1 MDNLSAKLFED
12 TPTITVNDNLGRPV
26 RVVEFNRT
34 NIGDERSVRISRTEF
49 NATGYMSGSSDPRFF
64 LRGLTNQKQQWNLA
78 GQLVRVDSVDAGE
91 RLILPDVTGAAHLE
105 WDEKGK
111 RRRYEYDTALHRLV
125 AVHEKVSQDDVS
137 EQVLERWV
145 YGQQE
150 DALFNLNLQ
159 VKAHYD
165 LGGCLETQAI
175 SLTGQPLSQR
185 RRLLWDYSAQSDW
198 QGGSPNEWNKRLG
211 VQEYHTVWAYN
222 ALGQWLTQQDAK
234 DNIQRQEYDCT
245 GRLSASYYQVVGSEE
260 TPTLALIEYN
270 ANGQVILEKAGN
282 GVETH
287 YQYDKKDWRLIKVT
301 TTRPVKEGRVAL
313 LQSLNYSYDRVGNLL
328 SVKDDAQA
336 PRFYKNQRVD
346 AEQAYSYD
354 ALYQIIKAVG
364 REKAGNNIQGAS
376 LPELLT
382 PLSDSHQLQN
392 YTRYYGYD
400 ASGNMLSIQ
409 HKGAHDYR
417 RDFVVATHSNQ
428 SVAQNPNN
436 TLTPEGIRHRFD
448 THGNL
453 TQLEGGEALIW
464 GPYDLL
470 RETILS
476 SKQKESYQ
484 YSQRGV
490 RLRKVLIDE
499 NNTTKEEVI
508 YLPGLEI
515 RERSDIRNGA
525 VKERL
530 NVVLISGSCGQ
541 VRELQWEIGLPSGVT
556 NHQLRYNYSNHIGS
570 HSLELNNHADILSQE
585 EYYPFGGTAIWSAK
599 SDVEAKYKFVRYSG
613 KERDITGLY
622 YYGYRYYMPW
632 MCRWLSPDPAWDID
646 GLNLYRMVMNNPVTF
661 KDNDGLMFSAARAI
675 GTKIPAIIA
684 TSGGAYGY
692 EQMKN
697 RSNTPSVTGD
707 AIDKTYG
714 DQQVEKMRQK
724 MASKVNDYSPSEQVS
739 SNLSGRKDALGKAVH
754 GELPAINSA
763 LDGTKKLFNI
773 GIFVKE
779 GHTED
784 LNKTELATSAVKD
797 IYNNTNISMDGVRK
811 AVDISRTATSTTKEK
826 EEQLK
831 DTLDDLRE
839 LYTDK
844 AITGVSASLGI
855 GATLDAAAIVMPHPV
870 GKVILKGASHAF
882 RTGGVLHTGHQL
894 EEFAHKHDDLVSNE
908 LGKSLT
914 GQISR
919 SNAETLERY
928 KKAAGFPSSS

>member
-49 NATGYMSGSSDPRFF
+49 SATGYTSGASDPRFF

-91 RLILPDVTGAAHLE
+91 RLILPDVTGAAYLE

-392 YTRYYGYD
+392 YTRYYDYD

-476 SKQKESYQ
+476 SKQKETYQ
-484 YSQRGV
+484 YSQRGA

-499 NNTTKEEVI
+499 NNATQEEVI

-530 NVVLISGSCGQ
+530 NVVLISGSRGQ

-646 GLNLYRMVMNNPVTF
+646 GLNLYRMVRNNPVTF
-661 KDNDGLMFSAARAI
+661 EDRNGLYTGLEDGAPLRLLFSLNHELDNKLGGFERA
-675 GTKIPAIIA
+675 
-684 TSGGAYGY
+684 
-692 EQMKN
+692 
-697 RSNTPSVTGD
+697 
-707 AIDKTYG
+707 
-714 DQQVEKMRQK
+714 
-724 MASKVNDYSPSEQVS
+724 
-739 SNLSGRKDALGKAVH
+739 
-754 GELPAINSA
+754 
-763 LDGTKKLFNI
+763 
-773 GIFVKE
+773 
-779 GHTED
+779 
-784 LNKTELATSAVKD
+784 KD
-797 IYNNTNISMDGVRK
+797 IGRLGRLRK
-811 AVDISRTATSTTKEK
+811 AVGDRISLYEHEERILLPPNADSEGGHALNRHVPPPGEDALSWASRRYDVLENHKIASAAFFSLGEAERLITEVIKSVNPKSYAQATDKREKLETVSPIKVDYKVYEPRQRPIEQCCDITRIGVSYQAPVRDIRKDLYPEDRFLKRDGLVGKSFTFTHDFNRPVGVGFKSREDRDKWLESGESNNQFVQYATSIEVVIT
-826 EEQLK
+826 
-831 DTLDDLRE
+831 
-839 LYTDK
+839 
-844 AITGVSASLGI
+844 TGV
-855 GATLDAAAIVMPHPV
+855 
-870 GKVILKGASHAF
+870 GKKGTKTANNF
-882 RTGGVLHTGHQL
+882 
-894 EEFAHKHDDLVSNE
+894 KLVSAYPIT
-908 LGKSLT
+908 K
-914 GQISR
+914 
-919 SNAETLERY
+919 
-928 KKAAGFPSSS
+928 

>member
-1 MDNLSAKLFED
+1 
-12 TPTITVNDNLGRPV
+12 
-26 RVVEFNRT
+26 
-34 NIGDERSVRISRTEF
+34 
-49 NATGYMSGSSDPRFF
+49 
-64 LRGLTNQKQQWNLA
+64 
-78 GQLVRVDSVDAGE
+78 
-91 RLILPDVTGAAHLE
+91 
-105 WDEKGK
+105 
-111 RRRYEYDTALHRLV
+111 
-125 AVHEKVSQDDVS
+125 
-137 EQVLERWV
+137 
-145 YGQQE
+145 
-150 DALFNLNLQ
+150 
-159 VKAHYD
+159 
-165 LGGCLETQAI
+165 
-175 SLTGQPLSQR
+175 
-185 RRLLWDYSAQSDW
+185 
-198 QGGSPNEWNKRLG
+198 
-211 VQEYHTVWAYN
+211 
-222 ALGQWLTQQDAK
+222 
-234 DNIQRQEYDCT
+234 
-245 GRLSASYYQVVGSEE
+245 
-260 TPTLALIEYN
+260 
-270 ANGQVILEKAGN
+270 
-282 GVETH
+282 VETH

-313 LQSLNYSYDRVGNLL
+313 LQSLNYSYDPVGNLL

-392 YTRYYGYD
+392 YTRYYDYD

-484 YSQRGV
+484 YSQRGA

-499 NNTTKEEVI
+499 NNATKEEVI

-530 NVVLISGSCGQ
+530 NVVLISGSRGQ

-646 GLNLYRMVMNNPVTF
+646 GLNLYRMVRNNPVTF
-661 KDNDGLMFSAARAI
+661 EDRNGLYTGLEDGAPLRLLFSLNHELDNKLGGFERA
-675 GTKIPAIIA
+675 
-684 TSGGAYGY
+684 
-692 EQMKN
+692 
-697 RSNTPSVTGD
+697 
-707 AIDKTYG
+707 
-714 DQQVEKMRQK
+714 
-724 MASKVNDYSPSEQVS
+724 
-739 SNLSGRKDALGKAVH
+739 
-754 GELPAINSA
+754 
-763 LDGTKKLFNI
+763 
-773 GIFVKE
+773 
-779 GHTED
+779 
-784 LNKTELATSAVKD
+784 KD
-797 IYNNTNISMDGVRK
+797 IGRLGRLRK
-811 AVDISRTATSTTKEK
+811 AVGDRISLYEHEERILLPPNADSEGGHALNRHVPPPGEDALSWASRRYDVLENHQIASAAFFSVEKAERLITEVIKSANPKSHEEATRKREKLEVIPTLELSYNVFEPGNPRPTRESDYIQTGDRYQAQVRDIRKDLYPEDRFLKRDGLVGKSFTFTHDFNKPVGVGFKSREDRDKWLESGESNNQFVQYATSIEVVIT
-826 EEQLK
+826 
-831 DTLDDLRE
+831 
-839 LYTDK
+839 
-844 AITGVSASLGI
+844 TGV
-855 GATLDAAAIVMPHPV
+855 
-870 GKVILKGASHAF
+870 GKKGTKTANNF
-882 RTGGVLHTGHQL
+882 
-894 EEFAHKHDDLVSNE
+894 KLVSAYPIT
-908 LGKSLT
+908 K
-914 GQISR
+914 
-919 SNAETLERY
+919 
-928 KKAAGFPSSS
+928 

>member
-49 NATGYMSGSSDPRFF
+49 SATGYTSGSSDPRFF

-91 RLILPDVTGAAHLE
+91 RLILPDVTGAAYLE

-165 LGGCLETQAI
+165 LGGCLETQAF

-198 QGGSPNEWNKRLG
+198 QGESTNEWNKRLG

-336 PRFYKNQRVD
+336 PRFYKNQRVG

-392 YTRYYGYD
+392 YTRYYDYD

-409 HKGAHDYR
+409 HKGSHDYR

-453 TQLEGGEALIW
+453 TQLEGGEALVW
-464 GPYDLL
+464 GRYDLL

-476 SKQKESYQ
+476 SKQKETYQ
-484 YSQRGV
+484 YSQRGA

-499 NNTTKEEVI
+499 NNATKEEVI

-530 NVVLISGSCGQ
+530 NVVLISGSRGQ

-556 NHQLRYNYSNHIGS
+556 NHQLRYNFSNHIGS

-646 GLNLYRMVMNNPVTF
+646 GLNLYRMVRNNPANLFDNNGLSPSTPPLGTYEMELKTVDRF
-661 KDNDGLMFSAARAI
+661 KFSI
-675 GTKIPAIIA
+675 GSYKYQPSNFDEKRGKYI
-684 TSGGAYGY
+684 
-692 EQMKN
+692 
-697 RSNTPSVTGD
+697 RSNEYALAMVGD
-707 AIDKTYG
+707 KDLNGYLFEHDELI
-714 DQQVEKMRQK
+714 
-724 MASKVNDYSPSEQVS
+724 
-739 SNLSGRKDALGKAVH
+739 SNLRDYFSKFNK
-754 GELPAINSA
+754 IN
-763 LDGTKKLFNI
+763 N
-773 GIFVKE
+773 
-779 GHTED
+779 
-784 LNKTELATSAVKD
+784 
-797 IYNNTNISMDGVRK
+797 
-811 AVDISRTATSTTKEK
+811 
-826 EEQLK
+826 
-831 DTLDDLRE
+831 
-839 LYTDK
+839 
-844 AITGVSASLGI
+844 
-855 GATLDAAAIVMPHPV
+855 
-870 GKVILKGASHAF
+870 
-882 RTGGVLHTGHQL
+882 L
-894 EEFAHKHDDLVSNE
+894 EIDE
-908 LGKSLT
+908 
-914 GQISR
+914 
-919 SNAETLERY
+919 ERY
-928 KKAAGFPSSS
+928 KKNIKLGCNISGFLLHSANTFLEDDHKTSSFLEDDHKANTELAEQKFFAVVKKSDKNKMGYRKVYALGEAYVENKFLEKTKNIYIKTLVAHPYTQVNSNIRSQINDYDKEYDVKGVGSFTTIEATNKLIGSVGYFSKYKVKIFTEAENVRSAAIAIKYGAKHVSGFTR